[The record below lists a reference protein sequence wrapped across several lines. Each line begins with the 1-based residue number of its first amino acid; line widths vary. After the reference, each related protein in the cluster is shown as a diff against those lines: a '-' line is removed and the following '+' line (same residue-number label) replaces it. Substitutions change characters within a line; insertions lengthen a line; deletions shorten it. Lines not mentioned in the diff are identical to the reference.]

1 MKMRFTVDEI
11 FRAAEWLES
20 KGLYDKRKNEVFI
33 ERNSTGIGDTFII
46 KATTGDNEGIWSDLT
61 DYDSW

>member
-11 FRAAEWLES
+11 LRVAEWLES
-20 KGLYDKRKNEVFI
+20 KGLYDKRKTEVFI